1 MSHAA
6 DAAVSARASGAASE
20 AAPDDAAPVLVLA
33 ATAFELEPLLERL
46 RDAQASEGPWDAVW
60 LGRLG
65 RTPVALAVT
74 GIGKVNAA
82 AGLTLNAAVQRPRAV
97 VQVGIGG
104 AYLGSFLSNGMVAAA
119 SEELQLD
126 LGLRRPDHE
135 VDPLDTMGFAA
146 TPERAGRPQ
155 RFNRVPTHAGLQ
167 EALGAGLGLPL
178 LRFATLDAIT
188 ADVERGAALQRAFD
202 VSIESMEGA
211 AAAQVAD
218 RLGLPFAEVRG
229 VSNLVGERDKRLW
242 DVRGAITASC
252 RAVRALIEGWDDH
265 PATQAMRGSAVPE
278 HAW

>member
-1 MSHAA
+1 VSPAA
-6 DAAVSARASGAASE
+6 PE
-20 AAPDDAAPVLVLA
+20 AATQANARRPRDDAPVLVLA
-33 ATAFELEPLLERL
+33 ATALELAPLREHLQGARETR
-46 RDAQASEGPWDAVW
+46 GPWDAVT
-60 LGRLG
+60 LGSLG

-74 GIGKVNAA
+74 GIGKANAA
-82 AGLTLNAAVQRPRAV
+82 ACLAATTQALGPRAA

-126 LGLRRPDHE
+126 LGLRREDGG
-135 VDPLDTMGFAA
+135 LDGLDLLGFAA
-146 TPERAGRPQ
+146 TPEREGRPA
-155 RFNRVPTHAGLQ
+155 RFNLVPTHEGLQ
-167 EALGAGLGLPL
+167 RVLAERIGLPL

-188 ADVERGAALQRAFD
+188 AGVDRGAALQRAHD

-242 DVRGAITASC
+242 DIRSAVQASC
-252 RAVRALIEGWDDH
+252 RAVRALVEGWDDH
-265 PATQAMRGSAVPE
+265 PTTQAMRGSAVPGDS
-278 HAW
+278 W